1 MLYVSIYKAKTAN
14 AGIAAQTAASML
26 SRGAAAPVYRPPA
39 ADVVFVELPEEGET
53 VAVVGTATRDVL
65 EDETTAEEEDLSVDG
80 MPGWTVVLVLG
91 LLFPGETPPG
101 AGETEVG
108 EGLDPGT
115 PVAVPGPVPVPVPG
129 AGGGAGT
136 GITVP
141 VGAAPGSVTVYTTVP
156 VTTVSV
162 TV

>member
-14 AGIAAQTAASML
+14 AGIAAQTAALTL

-39 ADVVFVELPEEGET
+39 ADVVFVELPGEGET

-91 LLFPGETPPG
+91 LLFPGKTPPG
-101 AGETEVG
+101 AGETEVE

-129 AGGGAGT
+129 AGAGT
-136 GITVP
+136 GITVS
-141 VGAAPGSVTVYTTVP
+141 VGAVPGSVTVYTTVP

-162 TV
+162 AV